1 MQAVEMSTQYS
12 KKLTKFSW
20 CCQLKIEWS
29 RLFRNKCHYLTLTIC
44 YISLDFVIHI
54 LKYFHW
60 IETCIQV
67 GITWR
72 LIFKIKKT
80 TQTLPL
86 EILLH
91 QEKDQ
96 KSIFKKHLRWV
107 QWSGFQKC
115 WNTAWK
121 HLYSDPKTIAHE
133 IFINNCKDSDN
144 YTLNNVYVNY
154 ICGEGN
160 GNPLQFS
167 CLENS
172 MDRGAW
178 WATVHG
184 VAKSQTQLSN

>member
-1 MQAVEMSTQYS
+1 MMLSVKNWMKQTFQKQVSLPNTDNMLYFVRSCYS
-12 KKLTKFSW
+12 HI
-20 CCQLKIEWS
+20 KI
-29 RLFRNKCHYLTLTIC
+29 F
-44 YISLDFVIHI
+44 SLDWNLITSRNHLEVD
-54 LKYFHW
+54 
-60 IETCIQV
+60 IQN
-67 GITWR
+67 R
-72 LIFKIKKT
+72 EDYPDS
-80 TQTLPL
+80 TLQ
-86 EILLH
+86 ILLH

-96 KSIFKKHLRWV
+96 KSIFKKHLRGV

-115 WNTAWK
+115 WNIARK
-121 HLYSDPKTIAHE
+121 HLYSDPETIAHE

-172 MDRGAW
+172 MDRGAL

-184 VAKSQTQLSN
+184 VTKSQTWLRWLILIQY